1 MRAQWSSDLATL
13 TVVVANYTSRS
24 SFSNRALHLK
34 GRRFLGLQSDVL
46 IVLLM
51 QIMIFIVLT
60 VWFFS
65 STNNNS
71 CYSTHYCWGC
81 KHVITAFWFQC
92 FFTFGILRWPRVE
105 GKYLCSWLMAY
116 WTLPTQFY
124 SSMFWAPKN
133 HEA

>member
-60 VWFFS
+60 V
-65 STNNNS
+65 
-71 CYSTHYCWGC
+71 
-81 KHVITAFWFQC
+81 
-92 FFTFGILRWPRVE
+92 
-105 GKYLCSWLMAY
+105 
-116 WTLPTQFY
+116 
-124 SSMFWAPKN
+124 
-133 HEA
+133 